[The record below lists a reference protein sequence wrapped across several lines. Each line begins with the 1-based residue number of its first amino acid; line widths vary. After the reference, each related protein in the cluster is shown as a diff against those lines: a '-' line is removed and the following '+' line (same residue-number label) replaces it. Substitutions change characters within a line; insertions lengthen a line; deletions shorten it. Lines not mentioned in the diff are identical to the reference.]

1 MSRLRS
7 SSECSL
13 ESDISDS
20 DGSYKASASDTESD
34 IEMEVRT
41 PSQPSQHTN
50 VHAIGWSF
58 VTSTEPH
65 STIELCS

>member
-7 SSECSL
+7 TSECSL

-34 IEMEVRT
+34 IEMEV
-41 PSQPSQHTN
+41 
-50 VHAIGWSF
+50 SF
-58 VTSTEPH
+58 VQIRSEALDDIVIT
-65 STIELCS
+65 